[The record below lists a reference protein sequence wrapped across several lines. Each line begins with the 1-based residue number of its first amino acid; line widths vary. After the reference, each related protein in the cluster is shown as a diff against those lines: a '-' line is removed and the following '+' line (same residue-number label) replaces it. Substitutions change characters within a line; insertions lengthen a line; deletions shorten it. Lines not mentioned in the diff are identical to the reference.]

1 MSVACRALGLNRSS
15 LYRRRRRA
23 QGGIPL
29 NRARKASVQPRALSR
44 QEREWVIET
53 LHSEPYRDQPP
64 AEVYQRLLEQGT
76 HLCSIST
83 MHRVLREQK
92 ENGERRHQRPA
103 QHFAIPRLL
112 AFGSNEVW
120 SWDSVP

>member
-1 MSVACRALGLNRSS
+1 MNTVIEQCPDQLPMSVACRALGLNRSS

-23 QGGIPL
+23 QDDIPL

-44 QEREWVIET
+44 QERAWVIET

-92 ENGERRHQRPA
+92 ENGERRHQRPPTA
-103 QHFAIPRLL
+103 
-112 AFGSNEVW
+112 
-120 SWDSVP
+120 